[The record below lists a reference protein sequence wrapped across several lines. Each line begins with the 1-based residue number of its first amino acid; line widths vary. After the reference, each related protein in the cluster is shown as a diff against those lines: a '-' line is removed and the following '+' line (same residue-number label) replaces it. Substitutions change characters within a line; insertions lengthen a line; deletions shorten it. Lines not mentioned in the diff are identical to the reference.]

1 MQKTYK
7 QQIEVKLAEIISEM
21 GIEQQ
26 VEVSLTPPPTP
37 DFGDYSS
44 HLALDLARVL
54 KQNPLVLA
62 EEFAKKLNDLDFIEK
77 TDIVKPGYL
86 NFFLSKEK
94 LVASILQ
101 NIIETKHQEAID
113 KKIVIEHTSVNP
125 NKAMHVGHLRNSI
138 LGDALARLFR
148 SLGYRVEVQNYIDDT
163 GLQVADTTNA
173 ILSLNKQ
180 PLPNQRFDDFAWGI
194 YAEINKLYETRADLV
209 EKRSHISEEIEK
221 GNNEIATLAYETVN
235 KIVDNHLEL
244 MSEFGILYDLLV
256 YESDVIKFGFWET
269 AFEKIKQT
277 ENFKLETEGKNAG
290 CWVLKIEDPR
300 FGDKVFV
307 RSNGTK
313 IYTAKDTAYHMWKFG
328 LLDSDFKYCKWQRQF
343 LNKDVYKTDKQG
355 EEKIEFGKAD
365 EIINVIDERQS
376 YPQEMVKYAL
386 KSLGYEHASENY
398 HHLAFGV
405 VNLSKET
412 AAKLGID
419 TSDGK
424 TSYAMSGRK
433 GVGVKTRDLLSLL
446 IEKIESER
454 KPIIEFDST
463 VIATSKDVAVAAL
476 KHYMLKSNPSSA
488 VTFDYEQAIQLTG
501 NTGPYLQYS
510 HARAA
515 GILKAAGAF
524 DYSYTKQE
532 AITSGELELVR
543 VLSEW
548 DELKRA
554 TAKSLN
560 LSLIADYAFR
570 VSAKFHSFYETNIV
584 NKAED
589 DVKKFRLTIVNSY
602 KKIIAEVLDIMGI
615 VAPER
620 M

>member
-113 KKIVIEHTSVNP
+113 KKIVIEHSSVNP

-343 LNKDVYKTDKQG
+343 LNKDVYKTDKIG
-355 EEKIEFGKAD
+355 RASCR
-365 EIINVIDERQS
+365 ER
-376 YPQEMVKYAL
+376 V
-386 KSLGYEHASENY
+386 
-398 HHLAFGV
+398 
-405 VNLSKET
+405 
-412 AAKLGID
+412 
-419 TSDGK
+419 
-424 TSYAMSGRK
+424 
-433 GVGVKTRDLLSLL
+433 
-446 IEKIESER
+446 
-454 KPIIEFDST
+454 
-463 VIATSKDVAVAAL
+463 
-476 KHYMLKSNPSSA
+476 
-488 VTFDYEQAIQLTG
+488 
-501 NTGPYLQYS
+501 
-510 HARAA
+510 
-515 GILKAAGAF
+515 
-524 DYSYTKQE
+524 
-532 AITSGELELVR
+532 
-543 VLSEW
+543 
-548 DELKRA
+548 
-554 TAKSLN
+554 
-560 LSLIADYAFR
+560 
-570 VSAKFHSFYETNIV
+570 
-584 NKAED
+584 
-589 DVKKFRLTIVNSY
+589 
-602 KKIIAEVLDIMGI
+602 
-615 VAPER
+615 
-620 M
+620 